1 MDQATATLQ
10 QRIWRLD
17 RKLPA
22 KQLEELTSLVRLL
35 GFELKPVKASK
46 PKPKAGKP
54 KFRWYRP
61 PTLASLCAPYPKA
74 MAWVQARTTAV
85 EEAPA
90 TRPAFPYALATGLP
104 TLPTSTPASESI

>member
-22 KQLEELTSLVRLL
+22 KQIEELASLVRLL

-46 PKPKAGKP
+46 PMPKSKP

-61 PTLASLCAPYPKA
+61 PTLASLCTPYPKA
-74 MAWVQARTTAV
+74 MSWVPAGTTATEGSACYTSRV
-85 EEAPA
+85 PLCPSNWPSDIA
-90 TRPAFPYALATGLP
+90 AFY
-104 TLPTSTPASESI
+104 TSK